1 MAIGWTVV
9 HGGKTPPPGEAVAP
23 DERLSWGRT
32 VGLGA
37 QHVVAM
43 FGATFVFPLIMGL
56 NAQLAIMMSGIA
68 TICFLLI
75 VQGKV
80 PSYLGT
86 SASFVGGV
94 AAIRAQGG
102 DSADVTGAIL
112 VAGAVL
118 LLVGVLI
125 HFAGSHLLQVV
136 LPPAVTGAVVML
148 IGFNL
153 APVVAGIYWPQD
165 QWIAFATM
173 TFVILVAVGMRGF
186 FGRIAVFLGLLFG
199 YILSWLADSISGP
212 ITSFDAAAGEVT
224 THDRVNWDFV
234 RSSDWIGFPPHTSAD
249 VVGWHGPSFSV
260 TFTLLVLPAVI
271 ALIAENTGHVKA
283 VGEMTRR
290 DLNPVMGRAI
300 AADGFGTMVATSVG
314 GSPTTTYAE
323 NIGVMAATRV
333 YSTAA
338 YYVAAVVAII
348 FGLSPKFGALVAAT
362 PGGVLG
368 GITVVLYGMI
378 GLLGAKIWRE
388 NGVDFGNPVNLVPL
402 AAAIIIA
409 IGNVELK
416 ISDNFSLTGI
426 ALGTLVAVVYYHL
439 ARAIAPPHLR
449 DQADRGSLL
458 AVGEPGMYAADEIEG
473 HHSHRLDAGA
483 TRAEGTSQRGAV
495 GSHFTGDA
503 PDEPTPRGAGLTHGS
518 DEESG
523 GALDDP
529 DGGRGTIDE
538 GGSHRRDTT

>member
-1 MAIGWTVV
+1 MAIGWQVV
-9 HGGKTPPPGEAVAP
+9 HEGKTPPPGEAVAP

-43 FGATFVFPLIMGL
+43 FGATFVFPLVMGL
-56 NAQLAIMMSGIA
+56 NPQLAIMMSGIA

-94 AAIRAQGG
+94 AAVRAQGG
-102 DSADVTGAIL
+102 GSADVTGAIL
-112 VAGAVL
+112 IAGAVL
-118 LLVGVLI
+118 LLIGVLI
-125 HFAGSHLLQVV
+125 HFAGSHVLYLV

-165 QWIAFATM
+165 QWVAFATM
-173 TFVILVAVGMRGF
+173 AFVILVAVGVRGF
-186 FGRIAVFLGLLFG
+186 LGRIAIFLGLLFG
-199 YILSWLADSISGP
+199 YVLSWLADAWSGP
-212 ITSFDAAAGEVT
+212 ITSALPGQNTLDAAGKACSPEGPYCVAT
-224 THDRVNWDFV
+224 AFAHDRVSWAGV
-234 RSSDWIGFPPHTSAD
+234 KAADWIGFPPHTDNATG
-249 VVGWHGPSFSV
+249 VVGWHWPSFSV

-283 VGEMTRR
+283 VGEMTKR

-300 AADGFGTMVATSVG
+300 AADGFGTVLASSVG

-338 YYVAAVVAII
+338 YYVAAIVAII
-348 FGLSPKFGALVAAT
+348 FGLSPKFGALVAST

-378 GLLGAKIWRE
+378 GLLGAKIWKE

-402 AAAIIIA
+402 AAGIIIA
-409 IGNVELK
+409 IGNTSLQ
-416 ISDNFSLTGI
+416 ISDNFQLSGI
-426 ALGTLVAVVYYHL
+426 ALGTIVAVVFYHL
-439 ARAIAPPHLR
+439 ARSIAPAHLR
-449 DQADRGSLL
+449 EDPGALI
-458 AVGEPGMYAADEIEG
+458 AVGEPGMYE
-473 HHSHRLDAGA
+473 
-483 TRAEGTSQRGAV
+483 V
-495 GSHFTGDA
+495 
-503 PDEPTPRGAGLTHGS
+503 
-518 DEESG
+518 DEEG
-523 GALDDP
+523 EPGA
-529 DGGRGTIDE
+529 
-538 GGSHRRDTT
+538 HRSDRS